1 MDAFRPPPASHQGVL
16 RDLGLGASSA
26 ALIEAVKAGLPVDTF
41 TALAR
46 RLRVSEAT
54 LAGVV
59 GLSGSTLARRKRAG
73 TLTPAESE
81 HVLRVAA
88 LLDRG
93 AEVFGSEADAAEW
106 MTTTNVALGNLPPL
120 SLADTELGAR
130 EVEDLLGRLEHG
142 VYS

>member
-59 GLSGSTLARRKRAG
+59 GLSGSTLARGASARARSPP
-73 TLTPAESE
+73 TESE
-81 HVLRVAA
+81 HVLRIAR
-88 LLDRG
+88 LLDR
-93 AEVFGSEADAAEW
+93 ASERVRGPRR
-106 MTTTNVALGNLPPL
+106 TRPRG
-120 SLADTELGAR
+120 
-130 EVEDLLGRLEHG
+130 
-142 VYS
+142 